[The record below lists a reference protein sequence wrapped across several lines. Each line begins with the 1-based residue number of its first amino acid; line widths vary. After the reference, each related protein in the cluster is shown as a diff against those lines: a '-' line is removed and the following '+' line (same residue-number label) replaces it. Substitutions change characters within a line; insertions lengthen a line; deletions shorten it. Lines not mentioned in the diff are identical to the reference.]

1 MSKHG
6 KSYNEPETSMATDA
20 LEQDEILN
28 AAAQRRADE
37 GVMEALAAE
46 ASMATVIQ
54 EPPPDDYHAL
64 LSLLRSLDGPQRLIR
79 SAGYSRPSYP
89 PSSDY
94 RTGSSDAQL

>member
-6 KSYNEPETSMATDA
+6 KSYTEPETSMATDA
-20 LEQDEILN
+20 LEQDEILD
-28 AAAQRRADE
+28 ATARRRADE
-37 GVMEALAAE
+37 RVMEALAE
-46 ASMATVIQ
+46 EDSIATVIQ

-89 PSSDY
+89 RTSDF
-94 RTGSSDAQL
+94 RNGSSDAQI

>member
-1 MSKHG
+1 
-6 KSYNEPETSMATDA
+6 
-20 LEQDEILN
+20 
-28 AAAQRRADE
+28 
-37 GVMEALAAE
+37 
-46 ASMATVIQ
+46 MATVIQ